1 MRQEKLQAL
10 GGARDAYKANFNK
23 NICILVSRVK

>member
-23 NICILVSRVK
+23 NICILSF